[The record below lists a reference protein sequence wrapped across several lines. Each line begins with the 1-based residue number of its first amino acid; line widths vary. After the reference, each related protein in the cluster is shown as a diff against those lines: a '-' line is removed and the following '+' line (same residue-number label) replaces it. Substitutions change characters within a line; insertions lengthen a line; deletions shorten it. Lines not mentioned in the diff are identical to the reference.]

1 MKWDLY
7 CAQYRDLVQIKH
19 NQQRGEVLRLWVPE
33 VVRHF
38 LAASSADLSWF
49 IRALNHEQCK
59 GFALFVLLNSPVVP
73 EIFFYPL
80 TRTIIDNP
88 TDDGYSVKA
97 SVHAFGLQRTTDE
110 LYRWED
116 YGSEE
121 EAKAARTGLYW
132 LQMLFQAKL
141 RKPFL

>member
-1 MKWDLY
+1 MKWDFY
-7 CAQYRDLVQIKH
+7 CAQYEELVQIKH
-19 NQQRGEVLRLWVPE
+19 NRQREEALRFWVPE

-38 LAASSADLSWF
+38 SVASSADLSWF
-49 IRALNHEQCK
+49 AQTFNHEQCK
-59 GFALFVLLNSPVVP
+59 GFALFVLQNSAVVP
-73 EIFFYPL
+73 ETLFYPL

-88 TDDGYSVKA
+88 TDDGHSVRA
-97 SVHAFGLQRTTDE
+97 SVHAFGLQRVTDE

-116 YGSEE
+116 YGSQE